1 MCLSLFSLAFT
12 FKVAKTSSSTLF
24 SSSFFFFNIH
34 SLIYTI
40 PISTHSKHF
49 CKSGLLLFSFGKF
62 KTFPNFTF
70 VPPKVHKLWIH
81 KWWTPT
87 NLQVHKLFIPN
98 NTFNLTDSNCSNLSA
113 DSIYLENDLEQIHD
127 FHHWNTR
134 KKDPNLFPMSLSAK
148 QIPILPIW
156 NSKRSFTSLWEQF
169 STCQNFHWPKMQH
182 FHLLKYEQKCPNSFP
197 GTHIVPIWNSK
208 HSDHSIHLANNSHW
222 PPPIQHFHH

>member
-156 NSKRSFTSLWEQF
+156 NSKRSFTSLKFEHARI
-169 STCQNFHWPKMQH
+169 STD
-182 FHLLKYEQKCPNSFP
+182 QKCNIF
-197 GTHIVPIWNSK
+197 T
-208 HSDHSIHLANNSHW
+208 
-222 PPPIQHFHH
+222 F